1 MVTVEQKN
9 KKYRDYGEGSI
20 YRRKDWRWLAKYKD
34 ENMTKPHYEY
44 GKTETEVKRKL
55 KIFKKAVAYSVI
67 ENKKIILSNY
77 IENCLFTFKITAIE
91 NSNFDRMEEI
101 FNIHIKNAFGHHQL
115 GNIKS
120 VEIQNFL
127 NKKSKT
133 LSYSSVKK
141 IKQIF
146 DECFAHAY
154 TKSNIARNPMIN
166 VIIPKKVS
174 LRMKKK

>member
-20 YRRKDWRWLAKYKD
+20 YRRKYRRWVAKYKGG
-34 ENMTKPHYEY
+34 NMTKPHYEY
-44 GKTETEVKRKL
+44 GKTESEIKRKL
-55 KIFKKAVAYSVI
+55 KIFKKAVAYGVI

-77 IENCLFTFKITAIE
+77 IENWLFTFKITAIE
-91 NSNFDRMEEI
+91 NGSFDRMEEI
-101 FNIHIKNAFGHHQL
+101 FNTHIKNAFGQRQL

-120 VEIQNFL
+120 VEIQNLL

-141 IKQIF
+141 IKQVF
-146 DECFAHAY
+146 DECFAHTY
-154 TKSNIARNPMIN
+154 TNGDIARNPMTN
-166 VIIPKKVS
+166 VIIPKKLV
-174 LRMKKK
+174 